1 MADLLIAVAEGQ
13 AWFDPDEVA
22 AAIVRQWPSAEVVT
36 VDGPEL
42 TDLARLMSAQ
52 VTISDGQKVA
62 TVEFHTGATAIDVEG
77 DDDLAAE
84 FLALLTRTVPV
95 PDNTIVV
102 MNWADDIV
110 TLRPNMTSDDVRAL
124 RA

>member
-13 AWFDPDEVA
+13 ARFEPDQVA
-22 AAIVRQWPSAEVVT
+22 AAILRRWPSADVVT

-42 TDLARLMSAQ
+42 ADLAQLMSMQ
-52 VTISDGQKVA
+52 VTISEGQQAA
-62 TVEFHTGATAIDVEG
+62 TVEFQTSAKAIDVEG

-84 FLALLTRTVPV
+84 FLALLTRSMPI
-95 PDNTIVV
+95 PEDIIVV

-110 TLRPNMTSDDVRAL
+110 TLRPNMTPDDVHAL

>member
-22 AAIVRQWPSAEVVT
+22 AAIMRQWRSADVVA
-36 VDGPEL
+36 VDGP
-42 TDLARLMSAQ
+42 DLADLAQLMSTQ
-52 VTISDGQKVA
+52 VTISDGQRVA
-62 TVEFHTGATAIDVEG
+62 TVEFHTSAKAIDVEG
-77 DDDLAAE
+77 DDGLAAE
-84 FLALLTRTVPV
+84 FLALLTRTVPI
-95 PDNTIVV
+95 PEDTIVV

-110 TLRPNMTSDDVRAL
+110 TLRPDMTSDDVRAL

>member
-13 AWFDPDEVA
+13 ARFDPDEVA
-22 AAIVRQWPSAEVVT
+22 AAIMRQWPSADVVA

-42 TDLARLMSAQ
+42 ADLAQLMSTQ
-52 VTISDGQKVA
+52 VTISAGQRAA
-62 TVEFHTGATAIDVEG
+62 TVEFHTSAKAIDVEG
-77 DDDLAAE
+77 DDGLAAE
-84 FLALLTRTVPV
+84 FLALLTRTVPI
-95 PDNTIVV
+95 PGDTIVV

-110 TLRPNMTSDDVRAL
+110 ALRPNMTSDDVRAL

>member
-1 MADLLIAVAEGQ
+1 
-13 AWFDPDEVA
+13 
-22 AAIVRQWPSAEVVT
+22 VRQWPSADVVT

-52 VTISDGQKVA
+52 VTINDGQKVA

-77 DDDLAAE
+77 DDDLAAD